1 MFRPALVV
9 AGRPASLL
17 ALALPLLVA
26 CLFAT
31 PAAAQPT
38 PAATPRPAAPSA
50 ISTTSGPAWS
60 QLSNEQRASLAPLQR
75 DWPAIDGA
83 RKQKW
88 LEVAAKFPKMPA
100 DERQRVQERMAEWA
114 RMSPQ
119 DRSAARLGFQQAQ
132 RVAPQDR
139 QAKWDAYQALPPD
152 QRRQLAASSAAAYP
166 AQRGAEVRSGRDGV
180 QLKSNIVP
188 NPSYA
193 APLKPVAP
201 TVVQA
206 QPGASTR
213 LMSRPSV
220 PPAHQQTGLPK
231 IAASPGFVDR
241 ATLLPQRGPQ
251 GAATRSAKAA
261 SPEPAERT
269 EHK

>member
-1 MFRPALVV
+1 MWPLLAGFLFASPAEAQPSPAANSRPAP
-9 AGRPASLL
+9 PA
-17 ALALPLLVA
+17 V
-26 CLFAT
+26 
-31 PAAAQPT
+31 
-38 PAATPRPAAPSA
+38 
-50 ISTTSGPAWS
+50 TTSSGPAWAT
-60 QLSNEQRASLAPLQR
+60 LSNEQRASLAPLQR
-75 DWPAIDGA
+75 DWPAIDAA

-88 LEVAAKFPKMPA
+88 LEVAARFPKMPP
-100 DERQRVQERMAEWA
+100 DERQRVQARMAEWA

-119 DRSAARLGFQQAQ
+119 DRGAARLGYQQAQ

-139 QAKWDAYQALPPD
+139 QAKWDAYQALPVE
-152 QRRQLAASSAAAYP
+152 QRRQLAADSKPASP
-166 AQRGAEVRSGRDGV
+166 AQRRAEVRSSRDGV
-180 QLKSNIVP
+180 QPKSNIVP

-213 LMSRPSV
+213 LMSRPSA

-231 IAASPGFVDR
+231 IAATPGFVDR

-251 GAATRSAKAA
+251 GAATRSARVTA
-261 SPEPAERT
+261 PQPPERT